1 VVEKAKVPAFRY
13 DPGAAVWAVD
23 RVRRRHERIVRREDG
38 ELLLRDSVRVV
49 GGTEG
54 DQTADS
60 VAFADLDEGPG
71 DEAAQAVSDHID
83 LLGARRR
90 TNGLQGTR
98 ESEGQGLR
106 VDPWPI
112 GEAREVADA
121 PRGEEVTE
129 NEEVRQIAEET
140 MHENDRGGVR
150 SLRVEGLDSEQEP
163 EW

>member
-1 VVEKAKVPAFRY
+1 M
-13 DPGAAVWAVD
+13 
-23 RVRRRHERIVRREDG
+23 
-38 ELLLRDSVRVV
+38 
-49 GGTEG
+49 
-54 DQTADS
+54 
-60 VAFADLDEGPG
+60 
-71 DEAAQAVSDHID
+71 SDHID
-83 LLGARRR
+83 LFGARRR

-106 VDPWPI
+106 VDPWRI

-140 MHENDRGGVR
+140 VHENDRGGVR